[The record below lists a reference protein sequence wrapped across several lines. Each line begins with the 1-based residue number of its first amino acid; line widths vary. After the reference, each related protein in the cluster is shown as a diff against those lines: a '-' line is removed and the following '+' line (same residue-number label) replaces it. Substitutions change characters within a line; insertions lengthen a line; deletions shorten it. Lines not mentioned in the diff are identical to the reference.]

1 MLTSDFLFPS
11 PRKVGQPMRYSY
23 DVRTKNIR
31 ALQLLLGHAKLDN
44 IIRYL
49 VVEVEDALH
58 ISDGVDS

>member
-1 MLTSDFLFPS
+1 M
-11 PRKVGQPMRYSY
+11 GQPMSYSY

-58 ISDGVDS
+58 ISEGVDS